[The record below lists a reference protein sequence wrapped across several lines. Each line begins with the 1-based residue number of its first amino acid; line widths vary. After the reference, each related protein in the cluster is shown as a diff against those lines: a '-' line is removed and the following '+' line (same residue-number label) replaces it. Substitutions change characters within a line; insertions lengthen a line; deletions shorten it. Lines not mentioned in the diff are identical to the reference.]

1 MAIKSLNKSLQFQ
14 YLIIIVLSMIIPTLF
29 VGACL
34 YYLILTIMAD
44 QLVLPDLVA
53 RDLMPLVGQINFIL
67 AMGLPLVF
75 LVILVWAFMLS
86 LKFVSPLERLEE
98 DLQKID
104 DGDYSVRLQIREDHD
119 LAPIA
124 DVINDLVEKI
134 SKRKEEK

>member
-53 RDLMPLVGQINFIL
+53 RDLMPLVGKINFIL